1 MARKRWEAQLVAAAM
16 MGVGS
21 ARAAPAATGH
31 VSEPRNADRVSAD
44 TFMGMM
50 GMKT

>member
-1 MARKRWEAQLVAAAM
+1 MARKRWEAQLVAAAL

-21 ARAAPAATGH
+21 VQAAPASTGQ
-31 VSEPRNADRVSAD
+31 VREPRNADRVSAD